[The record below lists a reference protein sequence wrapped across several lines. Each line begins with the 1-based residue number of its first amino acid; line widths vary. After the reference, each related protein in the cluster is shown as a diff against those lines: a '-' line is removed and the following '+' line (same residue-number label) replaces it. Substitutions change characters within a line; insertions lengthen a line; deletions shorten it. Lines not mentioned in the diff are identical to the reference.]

1 MNYDV
6 SMKTKKLFLL
16 PALLLAGCSIDSQE
30 KLSILTPTGAPAVV
44 FASFLN
50 DSNFKVIDQP
60 ANIIAQMVN
69 ENVDIAVLPTNVGV
83 QQIVKGLKYKIASTI
98 TFGNLF
104 ICSTGL
110 DEDGVMGDDDYIV
123 SFQENAVPD
132 KIYKSVYD
140 VAVDYY
146 ATNAQEAAKCLKLKR
161 DVVNSK
167 DVDYVLMAEPAISKQ
182 ESIGTDFSI
191 YANLQEQ
198 YKTKYDNQQIF
209 QASIFVRD
217 SLSHELVDSYLGR
230 IKSYVSSLKANPSLL
245 ENAKQLDPNAE
256 TTLGI
261 DIAATVAAIKKDNAI
276 GIGYEVAYEHKSE
289 IDTFLK
295 IFGMTETNEE
305 IYYK

>member
-1 MNYDV
+1 
-6 SMKTKKLFLL
+6 MKTQKLFLL
-16 PALLLAGCSIDSQE
+16 PAILLAGCSFGSDE
-30 KLSILTPTGAPAVV
+30 KLSILVPTGAPAVA

-50 DSNFKVIDQP
+50 DSNFKVLDEP
-60 ANIIAQMVN
+60 KNIIAQMIN

-83 QQIVKGLKYKIASTI
+83 QQISKGLKYKLASTI

-132 KIYKSVYD
+132 KIFKSVYD
-140 VAVDYY
+140 VTVDYY
-146 ATNAQEAAKCLKLKR
+146 GANAQEAAKCLKLKK
-161 DVVNSK
+161 DVVNNK
-167 DVDYVLMAEPAISKQ
+167 DVDYVLMAEPAVSKLQ
-182 ESIGTDFSI
+182 STGDDFSI
-191 YANLQEQ
+191 HANLQEE
-198 YKTKYDNQQIF
+198 YKAKYDNQQIF

-217 SLSHELVDSYLGR
+217 SLSHERIDPYLGR
-230 IKSYVSSLKANPSLL
+230 VKAYVSSLKGTPSLL
-245 ENAKQLDPNAE
+245 ESAKQLDENAE

-261 DIAATVAAIKKDNAI
+261 DIAATVSAIKKDNAL
-276 GIGYEVAYEHKSE
+276 GIGYEVAFEHKAE